1 MEREGYSVLGITS
14 FIFSILGLIFFLLVW
29 ITVGASASDELVG
42 SMAIIQFL
50 MNLVGGATG
59 IASLFSNSQKRLFG
73 ILGTIISSATLIIT
87 LSVMLI
93 GVAMMP

>member
-59 IASLFSNSQKRLFG
+59 IASLFSKSQKRLFG
-73 ILGTIISSATLIIT
+73 ILGTIISSATFIIT

-93 GVAMMP
+93 GFATMP

>member
-14 FIFSILGLIFFLLVW
+14 FIFAILGFIFFLLVW
-29 ITVGASASDELVG
+29 IFVDSPSETLVG

-73 ILGTIISSATLIIT
+73 ILGTIISSSKIIKKD
-87 LSVMLI
+87 LK
-93 GVAMMP
+93 

>member
-29 ITVGASASDELVG
+29 ITVDSASETLVG

-93 GVAMMP
+93 GFATMS